1 MTDDQAFYK
10 AFTEMKLRITSVDK
24 VYCLTHNPER
34 PPEEWNVLLHYV
46 WNKYKRKMISL
57 EIDRIDDN
65 IAKTHNNEYLQA
77 VVQGYEFTPIDH
89 IYSKDNKTYTYNK

>member
-10 AFTEMKLRITSVDK
+10 AFTEMKLRITYFDK

-46 WNKYKRKMISL
+46 WNKYKRKMIFVDL
-57 EIDRIDDN
+57 DRIDDN
-65 IAKTHNNEYLQA
+65 IAKTKNNEYL
-77 VVQGYEFTPIDH
+77 
-89 IYSKDNKTYTYNK
+89 